1 MEIKGLTYPS
11 GSKEDYLKELFN
23 HKDSDFELQFGTAHL
38 KKGMRTPFEGD
49 FTKHD
54 QAKIVLILEG
64 KVQLTLE
71 NNPQELILN
80 PGDSFKVEPFEGH
93 SGLVLKDLKLI
104 YVLFGTKQ
112 KAQQ

>member
-23 HKDSDFELQFGTAHL
+23 HADSSFELQFGTAFL

-54 QAKIVLILEG
+54 QVKIVLILEG
-64 KVQLTLE
+64 KVKLKLE
-71 NNPQELILN
+71 KNHQDLILKS
-80 PGDSFKVEPFEGH
+80 GDSFKVEPFEGH
-93 SGLVLKDLKLI
+93 SGLVLEDLKLI
-104 YVLFGTKQ
+104 YVLFGTKNKTQ
-112 KAQQ
+112 L